1 MPVELIAN
9 PINVPPAV
17 FARPCEG
24 DDRGGGEPTAHPR
37 GVRAHGGKTFQI
49 PDPLDAVVYNKQAP
63 SSSFSVFDCDIS
75 GVKAT
80 QRQVPEYGVRNVLE
94 VYRAWVNL
102 CAASVHVWRVKFDV
116 YFILFVYS
124 LILSRFRDTEIQ
136 RSGSI
141 GSDSDLT
148 A

>member
-37 GVRAHGGKTFQI
+37 GLRAHGGKNFQI

-63 SSSFSVFDCDIS
+63 SSSFSVFDCDS
-75 GVKAT
+75 HGVKVTNTTSSFRVWRAKCFGGILGVGEPLRGVCSCLA
-80 QRQVPEYGVRNVLE
+80 RQV
-94 VYRAWVNL
+94 
-102 CAASVHVWRVKFDV
+102 
-116 YFILFVYS
+116 
-124 LILSRFRDTEIQ
+124 
-136 RSGSI
+136 
-141 GSDSDLT
+141 
-148 A
+148 